1 METLV
6 SNKWRVIFIS
16 PRNFCAD
23 QLSKLANLSIRLL
36 EIVLVSGFMEIDLIA
51 PWEKLKK
58 KILSLRVK
66 GKICGRLLSP

>member
-1 METLV
+1 MFQL
-6 SNKWRVIFIS
+6 IS
-16 PRNFCAD
+16 GD
-23 QLSKLANLSIRLL
+23 DI
-36 EIVLVSGFMEIDLIA
+36 GFWIWEIDLIA